1 MKNFLDKVISF
12 YGVTITIHE
21 IYHVGFKMRSISP
34 INQSEQKYF
43 CEKQIESS
51 N

>member
-21 IYHVGFKMRSISP
+21 IYHVGFKMRSINS
-34 INQSEQKYF
+34 INQSDQEDF
-43 CEKQIESS
+43 LEEQIE
-51 N
+51 